1 MAMILAVVLAAGSL
15 QGTAY
20 AAQQMESSQEGISQ
34 EDVSQF
40 SEETEEDTE
49 KNENDVQ
56 EDGEADAQP
65 SESYFSQEEA
75 DDIEPGQADDNI
87 ETAVQPAETE
97 NSPEDTGASQ
107 ESAEIT
113 QEEMSDPQEEIV
125 DPQESAE
132 TPQEEMEDLQEN
144 SEVLQE
150 SAEASADPQEDL
162 PELVEVELDLEDEI
176 LNVTPAMAASVDT
189 RAAQSCETLEET
201 LGYVREQAFSR
212 TETITVLVPESVFLA
227 LDLVGFS
234 DLFAHTG
241 DPRGGDYLK
250 SAIWSIGAGYQSQE
264 GMYAVVY
271 HLLYHDSAEEE
282 QEADRETARLVSAL
296 GLKDNTKSDY
306 DKIKAIHDYICETV
320 EYDYDT
326 LYGNRD
332 DYPQTYCG
340 YGALVRHLAV
350 CQGYSSM
357 FYRLALEA
365 GIDTR
370 IISSKKMA
378 HAWNIV
384 RLGDLYYLVDCTWDE
399 NTNTE
404 EFFLKGKKDFARHEN
419 SDDDFHEAAFAER
432 YPLSEYRYGFSLQNL
447 GAAPDYTLLTWNHGT
462 VSTSA
467 KDGRA
472 KVLLFFFEGCSFTE
486 PILESLREKTFSGVD
501 FVYAYMKWDIE
512 AQKRIISE
520 IGKSLPADVPGTYA
534 VCNNNLEALSE
545 LEELTGIADPEGYTY
560 SPTIFLINS
569 ENQIVLAQHGD
580 PGNLEMIVRDFL
592 EDPSAPEPAG
602 EDFGEPAAMG
612 NCGNSAVWRF
622 YEDGTLRI
630 SGDGPLWDN
639 LYSSSLIGWVDEE
652 LIKEEDSFAL
662 ENIRGDFVKNIVID
676 AGITRLGMG
685 ILRSF
690 ENLESITFRGPLP
703 DIDQQ
708 GLYHGFR
715 IYYPEAE
722 DSWKN
727 ADKSIFTS
735 STKWISLDENGVH
748 HHKWGA
754 WKTIKAATVQAE
766 GRKERSCTECGV
778 KTTAAIPKLDPI
790 PITSA
795 KVTFPDSLVY
805 NGSPQKPVPTV
816 KAGSSTLKAGTDYR
830 ITYKNN
836 THAGTA
842 QAVLTGTGDYAG
854 TLTASF
860 RIGKAAQK
868 LTAKG
873 PSSLSAG
880 KTASVTVS
888 GAKGTKTFSSS
899 NTAVAAVDK
908 NGLITARKVG
918 TAKITVTSSATS
930 DFNKASKTLTINIV
944 PAATASLTA
953 DNQAKGIKLTWKKV
967 DGANGYHVYRDST
980 RIKTITSGGTVT
992 YTDTAANT
1000 NGTKYTYK
1008 IVAKASTGNST
1019 LSKSLTTYRVAQPA
1033 VKTLT
1038 NSSSKKMTVTW
1049 AKNARATGYQIQYS
1063 TDSGFKSGNNSVNV
1077 SNVSTVSKVI
1087 GSLSKGK
1094 TYYVRIRTYKTAGS
1108 KNYWSAWS
1116 AKKSVKISK

>member
-1 MAMILAVVLAAGSL
+1 MILAAVLAAGSL

-189 RAAQSCETLEET
+189 
-201 LGYVREQAFSR
+201 
-212 TETITVLVPESVFLA
+212 LA

-250 SAIWSIGAGYQSQE
+250 SAIWSIRAGYQSQE

-296 GLKDNTKSDY
+296 GLKDDSKSDY

-350 CQGYSSM
+350 CQGYSS
-357 FYRLALEA
+357 
-365 GIDTR
+365 
-370 IISSKKMA
+370 
-378 HAWNIV
+378 
-384 RLGDLYYLVDCTWDE
+384 LGDLYYLVDCTWDE